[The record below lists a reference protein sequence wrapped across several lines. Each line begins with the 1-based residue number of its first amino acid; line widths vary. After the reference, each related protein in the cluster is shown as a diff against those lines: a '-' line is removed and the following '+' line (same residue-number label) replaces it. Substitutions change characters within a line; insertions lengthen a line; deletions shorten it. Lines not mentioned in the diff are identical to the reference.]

1 MTIALIRARKGLPVF
16 CAVMMFTAFYLLLSS
31 TRGDDGAMDDLV
43 GATSVVAALAV
54 FARLAMGV
62 PNRQAQRLWHLILVL
77 LGIVC
82 AAQFLERYADQMLDA
97 LGCDDAGDLILMVAS
112 PATLWLLAR
121 FDPIPRLA
129 RSVLWLGV
137 VVQLTSMSF
146 DLLDHILVTR
156 LRIDSD
162 ALEMLIDFSQFLALQ
177 VYFIGV
183 ALFLLALH
191 VERLNRS
198 RNQRAVGDLARF
210 LFIYRGLYDKLRY
223 PNIWDIRLPLVKP
236 VLALVHL
243 YLWLPKLAPLV
254 RAKFGKP
261 IAVQLR
267 EIAALG
273 FNHGLDAQT
282 YYMFELYRPAQRQ
295 AAAGYLA
302 RFETKNGLFKAI
314 NELFPPHRDNRRS
327 KLGDKLMFARLCA
340 EHDLACVPL
349 LLTVENGAPA
359 LGEGGLAALRR
370 DLFVKPR
377 KSKGARGAGL
387 YRYRGDDVY
396 VDKAGDILTLASL
409 IDRIAAQSRDQALM
423 VQPRL
428 INHPDLADLADQ
440 SLLAVR
446 VITCLD
452 ELGRPRVT
460 HAMLRILCMLE
471 PAWPTE
477 VELAAEIDLAT
488 GSLGQMTADKKEM
501 ACSWF
506 DRHPITGIA
515 VSGRTVPQW
524 NEIKD
529 LALRAHVAACSDRF
543 IVGWD
548 IASTPDGPVILEGN
562 SYPDVEFL
570 QRVHRRP
577 IGQSPMSGAL
587 FHYLMRVEKERMEGA

>member
-1 MTIALIRARKGLPVF
+1 MTIALIRARNGLPVF

-31 TRGDDGAMDDLV
+31 ARGDDGAMDDLV
-43 GATSVVAALAV
+43 GATSAIAALAV
-54 FARLAMGV
+54 CARLAMGV
-62 PNRQAQRLWHLILVL
+62 PNRQAQRLWQLILIL

-82 AAQFLERYADQMLDA
+82 AATFLESYADRLLDA
-97 LGCDDAGDLILMVAS
+97 IGCDDAGDLILMVAS
-112 PATLWLLAR
+112 PVTLWLLTR
-121 FDPIPRLA
+121 VDPIPRLA

-137 VVQLTSMSF
+137 VAQLASVSF
-146 DLLDHILVTR
+146 DLLDHVLVTR

-162 ALEMLIDFSQFLALQ
+162 TLEMLIDFSQFLALQ
-177 VYFIGV
+177 IYFIGI

-198 RNQRAVGDLARF
+198 RNPRAVGDLARF

-223 PNIWDIRLPLVKP
+223 PNIWHIRLPLVKP

-273 FNHGLDAQT
+273 FNHGLDAQA
-282 YYMFELYRPAQRQ
+282 YYMFELYRPAHRR
-295 AAAGYLA
+295 AAAGYLT

-314 NELFPPHRDNRRS
+314 NGLFALRYHDRRS
-327 KLGDKLMFARLCA
+327 ELGDKLMFTRLCA
-340 EHDLACVPL
+340 GQDLACVPL
-349 LLTVENGAPA
+349 LLTAENGATA

-377 KSKGARGAGL
+377 RNKGARGTGL
-387 YRYRGDDVY
+387 YRYRGEDLY
-396 VDKAGDILTLASL
+396 IGPAGETLALAAL
-409 IDRIAAQSRDQALM
+409 IDQVAVQSREQALM

-428 INHPDLADLADQ
+428 VNHPALADLADQ
-440 SLLAVR
+440 SLLAIR

-452 ELGRPRVT
+452 DAGRPQVT

-471 PAWPTE
+471 PAWPTA

-506 DRHPITGIA
+506 DHHPITGVAI
-515 VSGRTVPQW
+515 SGRTVPQW
-524 NEIKD
+524 TGIKE
-529 LALRAHVAACSDRF
+529 LALRAHAVCSDRF
-543 IVGWD
+543 IAGWD
-548 IASTPDGPVILEGN
+548 IASTPEGPVILEGN

-587 FHYLMRVEKERMEGA
+587 FHYLMLVEKRRKQEA